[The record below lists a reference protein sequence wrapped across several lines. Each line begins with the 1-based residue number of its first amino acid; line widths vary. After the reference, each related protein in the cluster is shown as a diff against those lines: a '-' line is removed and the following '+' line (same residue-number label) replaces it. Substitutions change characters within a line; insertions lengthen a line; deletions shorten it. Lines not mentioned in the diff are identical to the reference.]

1 MSKTS
6 LLRNKRRHQKRLLI
20 REWHKQQRLLTQAR
34 NQLLSFSNH
43 KEAN

>member
-6 LLRNKRRHQKRLLI
+6 LMREKRRHQQRLLN
-20 REWHKQQRLLTQAR
+20 RAWHKQQRLLTQAR
-34 NQLLSFSNH
+34 NQLISFSNY